1 VKYNFAFLTYQDR
14 IIAIMKAQSVRGF
27 NDVLPEK
34 IKRWHHVEER
44 ARTIFEL
51 YGFSEIRIPV
61 IEFTDV
67 FARSLGTTT
76 DIVEKEMYTF
86 TDRDGS
92 SLTLRPEGTAGV
104 VRAFIEHSLYAQA
117 PITKLYYTGMMFRHE
132 RPQKGRY
139 RGFYQVGAEIFGSK
153 EPLADAE
160 VIVML
165 WRFFEA
171 IGITPYLKLE
181 MSSLGD
187 ENCRPAYKQKLAE
200 FFMPSRDRLCED
212 CRRRL
217 EVNPLR
223 ILDCKNEAC
232 KEIAQDA
239 PSMLDNLC
247 TECSEHFE
255 SVKETLESVGTPF
268 VLNPRIVRGLD
279 YYTRTVF
286 EVTTEELGAQNAV
299 GAGGRYDR
307 LVEELEGPHTPA
319 VGFALGME
327 RIILLHEKK
336 FPEGF
341 RKEVDIFIAH
351 LGSEAKKTAFRL
363 AYDLRKHGV
372 FTDLEYE
379 DKSLKSQLKRA
390 DKLGVK
396 YTLIIGEEELSRGKI
411 KVRDMRKSTEDEMNL
426 EDVKKLAIKFRI

>member
-1 VKYNFAFLTYQDR
+1 
-14 IIAIMKAQSVRGF
+14 MKIQSIRGF
-27 NDVLPEK
+27 NDILPEK
-34 IKRWHHVEER
+34 IKRWHRIEER

-61 IEFTDV
+61 IEFTDI

-92 SLTLRPEGTAGV
+92 SITLRPEGTAGV
-104 VRAFIEHSLYAQA
+104 VRAFIEHSMYAQS
-117 PITKLYYTGMMFRHE
+117 PITKLYYSGMMFRHE

-139 RGFYQVGAEIFGSK
+139 RGFYQIGAELFGSK

-160 VIVML
+160 VIIML

-171 IGITPYLKLE
+171 IGIAPYLKLE
-181 MSSLGD
+181 ISSLGD
-187 ENCRPAYKQKLAE
+187 ENCRPAYKQKLVE
-200 FFMPSRDRLCED
+200 FFMPSRNQLCED

-223 ILDCKNEAC
+223 ILDCKKESC
-232 KEIAQDA
+232 KQIAQDA

-247 TECSEHFE
+247 SECREHFE
-255 SVKETLESVGTPF
+255 SVKNTLTSLGALF
-268 VLNPRIVRGLD
+268 VSNPRIVRGLD

-286 EVTTEELGAQNAV
+286 EVTTEELGAQNTV
-299 GAGGRYDR
+299 GAGGRYDH
-307 LVEELEGPHTPA
+307 LVEELEGPPTPA
-319 VGFALGME
+319 VGFAVGME

-341 RKEVDIFIAH
+341 QKEVDTFIAH
-351 LGSEAKKTAFRL
+351 LGSEAKKTAFLL
-363 AYDLRKHGV
+363 AYELRKNGV
-372 FTDLEYE
+372 FTEMDYE
-379 DKSLKSQLKRA
+379 NKSLKSQLKRA

-396 YTLIIGEEELSRGKI
+396 YTIIIGEEELSRGKV